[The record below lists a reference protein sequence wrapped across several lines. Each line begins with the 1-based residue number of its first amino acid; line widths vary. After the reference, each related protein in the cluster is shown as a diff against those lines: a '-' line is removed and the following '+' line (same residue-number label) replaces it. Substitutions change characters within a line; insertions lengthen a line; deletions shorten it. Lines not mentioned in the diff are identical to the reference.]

1 MLLVLGIFAENQLK
15 LIAMSKK
22 RFAVLLSGCGQADG
36 SEIQEAVL
44 LLLAIAEAGGE
55 YHCFA
60 PDAEQ
65 HEVINHRIGQPM
77 PDRRNIIVEAARIS
91 RGVIAPLEEYKASDY
106 DALVLPGGL
115 GAVKN
120 LCTYA
125 MAGANAT
132 IRPEVK
138 KAICDT
144 HALHK
149 PIGAVC
155 IAPMVVALALRQ
167 GTITFGD
174 DNCEAATTA
183 KSIGMIHAPA
193 EEREVVLDEKN
204 LIFTTPC
211 NMRKADI
218 VDIAESSRN
227 LIARMMEHMQ

>member
-1 MLLVLGIFAENQLK
+1 MT
-15 LIAMSKK
+15 KK
-22 RFAVLLSGCGQADG
+22 KFAVILSGCGPVDG

-44 LLLAIAEAGGE
+44 LLLAIAEAGAV

-65 HEVINHRIGQPM
+65 HEVVNHLTGSPM
-77 PDRRNIIVEAARIS
+77 PDRRNILIESARIS
-91 RGVIAPLEEYKASDY
+91 RGVIEPLGDYKASDY

-125 MAGANAT
+125 MAGDKAT
-132 IRPEVK
+132 IRPDVK

-167 GTITFGD
+167 GTITLGD
-174 DNCEAATTA
+174 GACEAAREA
-183 KSIGMIHAPA
+183 EAIGMTHQPA
-193 EEREVVLDEKN
+193 EVREIVLDEKN
-204 LIFTTPC
+204 LLFSTPC

-218 VDIAESSRN
+218 VDIAASSHN
-227 LIARMMEHMQ
+227 LIARMMEHMG